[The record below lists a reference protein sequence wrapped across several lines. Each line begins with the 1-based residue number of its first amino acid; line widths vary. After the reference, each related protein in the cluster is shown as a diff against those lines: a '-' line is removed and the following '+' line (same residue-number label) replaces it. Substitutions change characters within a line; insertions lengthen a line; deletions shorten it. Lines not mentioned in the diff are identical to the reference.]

1 MSAPHNQDEID
12 ILHHLVDGPPQVF
25 GLDLSALARFG
36 VTKHV
41 LMMWISALLLIVL
54 LNIAARQKGDVPR
67 GLRNFFEPIIL
78 FIRDQVLLPNM
89 GKAGLPYLSFLLTV
103 FFFILMCNILG
114 LVPGGAT
121 ATANVSVTAT
131 LALVSACVTHFAG
144 VRQNGAVGYLKSI
157 VPPVPFWLWPLM
169 LAVELIGFLA
179 KPFALAIRLWANMT
193 AGHIVILVLLGF
205 IFLFKNWGVVGISVS
220 GGVAISLL
228 ELFVALVQAY
238 VFTILTAV
246 FMGMALHPEH

>member
-1 MSAPHNQDEID
+1 MSAPHNPDEID
-12 ILHHLVDGPPQVF
+12 IVHHLVDGPPQVF
-25 GLDLSALARFG
+25 GLDLTMLERFG

-41 LMMWISALLLIVL
+41 VMMWIAALLLIVL

-67 GLRNFFEPIIL
+67 GLRNFFEPVIL
-78 FIRDQVLLPNM
+78 FIRDQVLMPNM
-89 GKAGLPYLSFLLTV
+89 GKAGLPYLPFLLTV
-103 FFFILMCNILG
+103 FLFILMCNVLG

-121 ATANVSVTAT
+121 ATANISVTAT
-131 LALVSACVTHFAG
+131 LALISAFVTHFAG
-144 VRQNGAVGYLKSI
+144 IRENGLVHYLKAI

-179 KPFALAIRLWANMT
+179 KPFALAVRLWANMT

-205 IFLFKNWGVVGISVS
+205 IFLFKNWGVVGISVG

>member
-1 MSAPHNQDEID
+1 VSAPHSQDEID
-12 ILHHLVDGPPQVF
+12 ILHHLVDGPPQAF
-25 GLDLSALARFG
+25 GMDLTALERFG
-36 VTKHV
+36 ITKHV
-41 LMMWISALLLIVL
+41 LMMWIASGILIIL
-54 LNIAARQKGDVPR
+54 LNVAARQKGDVPH

-89 GKAGLPYLSFLLTV
+89 GTAGLPYLPFLLTV
-103 FFFILMCNILG
+103 FFFILTCNILG

-131 LALVSACVTHFAG
+131 LALVSAFVTHFAG
-144 VRQNGAVGYLKSI
+144 VRQNGALRYLKSV

-179 KPFALAIRLWANMT
+179 KPFALAVRLWANMT
-193 AGHIVILVLLGF
+193 AGHIVVLVLLGF
-205 IFLFKNWGVVGISVS
+205 IFLFKNWGVVGISIT

-238 VFTILTAV
+238 VFTILSAV
-246 FMGMALHPEH
+246 FIGMALHPEH